1 MIGSH
6 NSLTYLPVRQWY
18 LKPFK
23 WMAKCQ
29 SKPILDQYSQY
40 GVRLFDFR
48 VRFDTGNPIIAH
60 GPFEFESKKNCD
72 VFEFLFWLDYITEL
86 SGDPVYVRL
95 ILESN
100 KKMKD
105 QDKQEL
111 CFQEFCEYCI
121 HKYPHLTFFG
131 GNRKYDWEVVYE
143 FGTKDPEL
151 LDKYSSTTSIFGGK
165 KENWTAKIDDF
176 WPWLY
181 AKLYNKKNYAKYH
194 LSAGSYTLNDGF
206 GVLFLDFVNIK

>member
-29 SKPILDQYSQY
+29 SKPILDQYSKY
-40 GVRLFDFR
+40 GIRLFDFR

-60 GPFEFESKKNCD
+60 GPFEFESKTNCD
-72 VFEFLFWLDYITEL
+72 VLEFLFWLDYVTEL

-131 GNRKYDWEVVYE
+131 G
-143 FGTKDPEL
+143 
-151 LDKYSSTTSIFGGK
+151 K
-165 KENWTAKIDDF
+165 KESWTAKIDDF

-181 AKLYNKKNYAKYH
+181 AKLYNKKNYAKYY

>member
-18 LKPFK
+18 LKPFG
-23 WMAKCQ
+23 WMARCQ
-29 SKPILDQYSQY
+29 SKPILDQFANYNI
-40 GVRLFDFR
+40 RLFDFR
-48 VRFDTGNPIIAH
+48 VRFKNGEPIIAH
-60 GPFEFESKKNCD
+60 GPFEFKSGKDCTIL
-72 VFEFLFWLDYITEL
+72 EFLFWVNEAAKSFNT
-86 SGDPVYVRL
+86 PAYVRL

-121 HKYPHLTFFG
+121 HKYPNITFFG
-131 GNRKYDWEVVYE
+131 GNRKYDWKVVYE
-143 FGTKDPEL
+143 FNVINPIL
-151 LDKYSSTTSIFGGK
+151 IDKYSSTTNIFGGK
-165 KENWTAKIDDF
+165 KDSWTAKLDDF

-181 AKLYNKKNYAKYH
+181 AKLYNKKNYAEH
-194 LSAGSYTLNDGF
+194 TGRD
-206 GVLFLDFVNIK
+206 VLFIDFVNIK